1 MLLEGK
7 YKISILCEF
16 SILSYTQDRQLAN
29 LGKCSFTSNFHSSC
43 RLSCKNDKNLT
54 ETKAPRSR
62 YAFRRKIKN
71 LQSFPVFHFLL
82 YQNRKLR
89 NLVKFFFISNFDR
102 RWNLRFRKVKICFQ
116 KKSENSGG
124 FRIFNFELY
133 QNRELGNVGKCYF
146 TSNFDSNCN
155 LRCKKHKKLTQ
166 AKT

>member
-29 LGKCSFTSNFHSSC
+29 LGKCSFTSNVHSSC

-54 ETKAPRSR
+54 ETNPPRSR

-71 LQSFPVFHFLL
+71 LKSFPVFHFLL

-89 NLVKFFFISNFDR
+89 NLVKFFFISNFDS
-102 RWNLRFRKVKICFQ
+102 RWNLRFR
-116 KKSENSGG
+116 ND
-124 FRIFNFELY
+124 R
-133 QNRELGNVGKCYF
+133 
-146 TSNFDSNCN
+146 
-155 LRCKKHKKLTQ
+155 KLTERN
-166 AKT
+166 T